1 MADMAFTA
9 ILKRYISLDLPSV
22 LVGGLCVQI
31 GLEGLI
37 PALDGEI
44 PKLRGVERA
53 IYLIDSPAAFW
64 FEVFQRAF
72 ILAMAPVFGFGL
84 AFARRSD
91 EASDKIIFRRIQ
103 NKAAL
108 DKAVRR
114 PLQPD

>member
-1 MADMAFTA
+1 MTA
-9 ILKRYISLDLPSV
+9 NNSPQSMRTFFIIWLGQMVSMIGS
-22 LVGGLCVQI
+22 GLT
-31 GLEGLI
+31 
-37 PALDGEI
+37 
-44 PKLRGVERA
+44 
-53 IYLIDSPAAFW
+53 
-64 FEVFQRAF
+64 
-72 ILAMAPVFGFGL
+72 GFGL